1 MIIDAILDHLEE
13 IEQLDTNGNTKLTP
27 AEIDYIKHG
36 AKTFEF
42 DYILKVFELEPVP
55 EYTTKDY
62 ELKKA
67 FCKYIIEQNYNL
79 EIIPRI
85 LKITWL

>member
-1 MIIDAILDHLEE
+1 MIIDAILDHLED

-27 AEIDYIKHG
+27 AEIDYIKCFKFEYINN
-36 AKTFEF
+36 AFIKTEQKYTEF
-42 DYILKVFELEPVP
+42 D
-55 EYTTKDY
+55 DY
-62 ELKKA
+62 QLKKA
-67 FCKYIIEQNYNL
+67 FIRYIVENDYNI

>member
-1 MIIDAILDHLEE
+1 MIIDAILDHLYES
-13 IEQLDTNGNTKLTP
+13 EQLDANGNTKLTP
-27 AEIDYIKHG
+27 AEIDYIKRG
-36 AKTFEF
+36 AEIFNF
-42 DYILKVFELEPVP
+42 DYILKVFELEPAP

>member
-1 MIIDAILDHLEE
+1 MIIDVILDHLEE
-13 IEQLDTNGNTKLTP
+13 VEQYDKNGNTKLTRD
-27 AEIDYIKHG
+27 EIELLKRYD
-36 AKTFEF
+36 F
-42 DYILKVFELEPVP
+42 DYVTAALELDPVP

-62 ELKKA
+62 EIKKA
-67 FCKYIIEQNYNL
+67 FCKYIIEQDYNL

>member
-13 IEQLDTNGNTKLTP
+13 VEQLDANGNTKLKP
-27 AEIDYIKHG
+27 AEIDYLKCFKFEYINNAFIK
-36 AKTFEF
+36 TE
-42 DYILKVFELEPVP
+42 P
-55 EYTTKDY
+55 EYTEFDDY
-62 ELKKA
+62 QLKKA
-67 FCKYIIEQNYNL
+67 FIRYIVENDYNI